1 MTIEPTSFDRPDPA
15 TAAALARLYDLDLA
29 DEPGDLDLY
38 LALADRADGPILELA
53 VGTGRLAVPLAE
65 AGHTVTGVDLDPAM
79 LDRARAR
86 AKRAA
91 GGERLTLVE
100 ADIVGLGLPDA
111 GRYTLA
117 FIALNSLLILPTR
130 NAQRAAL
137 RALADH
143 LAPGGL
149 AVVDVWLPDADDLG
163 RFDGRIMLEWPRLDP
178 ETGAIVTK
186 ADSAQHDAASATV
199 TLTTIFEEGGQ
210 GGVTRR
216 WVRRD
221 RLRLVSADELR
232 GFAEEAGLIVEQ
244 LAGGYDMGPMGPGSE
259 RAILLAVKP

>member
-1 MTIEPTSFDRPDPA
+1 
-15 TAAALARLYDLDLA
+15 
-29 DEPGDLDLY
+29 
-38 LALADRADGPILELA
+38 
-53 VGTGRLAVPLAE
+53 VPLTE
-65 AGHTVTGVDLDPAM
+65 AGHAVTGVDLDRAM

-86 AKRAA
+86 AQRA
-91 GGERLTLVE
+91 GTGERLTLVE
-100 ADIVGLGLPDA
+100 ADLVGLRLPHA
-111 GRYTLA
+111 ARFGLA

-130 NAQRAAL
+130 KAQRAAV

-149 AVVDVWLPDADDLG
+149 AVVDVWLPDADDLA

-186 ADSAQHDAASATV
+186 IDSAQHDAVSATV
-199 TLTTIFEEGGQ
+199 ALTTIFEEGGQ
-210 GGVTRR
+210 GGPTRR

-232 GFAEEAGLIVEQ
+232 SFAEDAGLIVEQ
-244 LAGGYDMGPMGPGSE
+244 MAGGYDMGPLGPGSE